1 MKIEKYFNW
10 MSNKWKFMHFYII
23 DVPQARHGQ
32 TLCYHV
38 KQDGHVTRKLIKL
51 MTRSIPPSY
60 LIRKRRVVHQWHIS
74 TLLPSYFYVLSL
86 CWICSL
92 PSSWTI
98 LTTSQETPQFWEHII
113 LTSLFG
119 SGRNTIQ
126 ARSKYPVFVILACVP
141 VTFWLRKSIIIYRC
155 FQGPNLLHR
164 NVWYA

>member
-1 MKIEKYFNW
+1 
-10 MSNKWKFMHFYII
+10 MSNKWKFMHFHII

-141 VTFWLRKSIIIYRC
+141 VTFWLSTSIIIYRC

>member
-1 MKIEKYFNW
+1 MY
-10 MSNKWKFMHFYII
+10 SNFRSFII
-23 DVPQARHGQ
+23 DVPQEKHGQ

-141 VTFWLRKSIIIYRC
+141 VTFWLSTSVIIYRR

>member
-1 MKIEKYFNW
+1 
-10 MSNKWKFMHFYII
+10 MHFYII
-23 DVPQARHGQ
+23 DVPQEKHGQ

-38 KQDGHVTRKLIKL
+38 KQDGHATRKLIKL

-113 LTSLFG
+113 LTNLFEY
-119 SGRNTIQ
+119 GRNTIQ

-141 VTFWLRKSIIIYRC
+141 VTFWLSTSIIIYRLFSGAEFTTQKC
-155 FQGPNLLHR
+155 MICLRTWILR
-164 NVWYA
+164 